1 MEPINAQHVAELGL
15 LVVEVAAADGD
26 TALAFQAAVAARW
39 ATATTDRTTHEP
51 GQPGVRLRFYLDLR
65 QELGPQDQT
74 PDHPAA
80 GSAEAPDG

>member
-1 MEPINAQHVAELGL
+1 
-15 LVVEVAAADGD
+15 
-26 TALAFQAAVAARW
+26 